1 VLLGGLDLQR
11 RWDFGLPGWWPFR
24 GPDDVVLGTEGRTR
38 WREEGW
44 WWPTVIAV
52 LAVLLAL
59 LLWWLLAQRRRRLGG
74 VLVDSGDGTAARL
87 DGGTLENVTEEE
99 AQTLDGASR
108 AHVRLTGRSTAP
120 AARVRL
126 VLEPHA
132 DPARTL
138 GRLSRERLAHA
149 RDSAGLDSLRRSD
162 SKKSAT
168 THDASA
174 EMHSVGPGSQGRS
187 SRLPRSRPPHGSLQ
201 GGIPPWSC
209 S

>member
-1 VLLGGLDLQR
+1 MLKTANRVLLGLLGLGLFALGGGVLLGALDLPN

-38 WREEGW
+38 WRDEGW

-74 VLVDSGDGTAARL
+74 VLVDSGDGAAARL
-87 DGGTLENVTEEE
+87 DGRTLEDVIEEE
-99 AQTLDGASR
+99 AQALEGVSR

-126 VLEPHA
+126 LLEPHA

-138 GRLSRERLAHA
+138 GRLSRETLAHA
-149 RDSAGLDSLRRSD
+149 RDSAGLDSLPT
-162 SKKSAT
+162 K
-168 THDASA
+168 
-174 EMHSVGPGSQGRS
+174 V
-187 SRLPRSRPPHGSLQ
+187 RLNEVRHHAQRAA
-201 GGIPPWSC
+201 
-209 S
+209 

>member
-1 VLLGGLDLQR
+1 MLTAVNRVLLGLLGVALLALGGGVLLGGLDLPR

-38 WREEGW
+38 WRDEGW

-52 LAVLLAL
+52 LAVVSAL
-59 LLWWLLAQRRRRLGG
+59 LLWWLLAQRRHRLGR

-87 DGGTLENVTEEE
+87 DGRALEDVIEEE
-99 AQTLDGASR
+99 ARDLDGVAR
-108 AHVRLTGRSTAP
+108 AHARLTGRSTAP

-138 GRLSRERLAHA
+138 GRLSRETLSHA
-149 RDSAGLDSLRRSD
+149 RDSAGLETLPAKVRLKEVRHHARRAD
-162 SKKSAT
+162 
-168 THDASA
+168 
-174 EMHSVGPGSQGRS
+174 
-187 SRLPRSRPPHGSLQ
+187 
-201 GGIPPWSC
+201 
-209 S
+209 